1 MNLEKELLQMKSA
14 SPSMAAS
21 TLSMRNQT
29 LLALADSLRSHAEE
43 IFAANREDLAA
54 AQRDKLSSA
63 LLSRLKFDEQKL
75 LSSISGLESL
85 SALPDPTGRVLL
97 KRELDRGLVLT
108 KVTVPIGVIG
118 IIFEARPDAMI
129 QVASLCIKSG
139 NCAVLKG
146 GKESL
151 HTNRLLFSL
160 IYDCALKCD
169 LPSACLLHATEHA
182 QIAELLSFESLVDL
196 LIPRGSNAFVRYIMD
211 HTNIPVMGH
220 AGGVCHIYVDRDAD
234 QASALPVILDAK
246 TQYPAACNAVE
257 TLLIHRDLASTFL
270 PAVSRMLKAN
280 SVQVRGTREVME
292 LLPTEEERN
301 TGSSQK
307 EAVAGTCGL
316 PQEEAVAGSRGFP
329 PEGRSEFPAIMED
342 ADFTTEYNDRILSIK
357 LVSGVEEAVLHINT
371 YGSHHTDAI
380 LTENDKTA
388 EYFLQMVDSA
398 DVYRNC
404 STRFADG
411 YRYGFGA
418 EVGIAT
424 GKLHARGP
432 VGLDGLVTYKYR
444 LTGEGQTV
452 TEYASGEKQFHHRDL
467 PV

>member
-54 AQRDKLSSA
+54 AQKDHLSPA

-75 LSSISGLESL
+75 QTSISGLESL

-151 HTNRLLFSL
+151 YTNRLLFSL

-169 LPSACLLHATEHA
+169 LPPACLLHATEHA

-270 PAVSRMLKAN
+270 PAVTQLLRTN
-280 SVQVRGTREVME
+280 DVQIRGTREVME
-292 LLPTEEERN
+292 LL
-301 TGSSQK
+301 
-307 EAVAGTCGL
+307 
-316 PQEEAVAGSRGFP
+316 AGSD
-329 PEGRSEFPAIMED
+329 IMED

-398 DVYRNC
+398 GVYRNC

-444 LTGEGQTV
+444 LIGEGQTV

>member
-1 MNLEKELLQMKSA
+1 MNLENELLQMKSA

-54 AQRDKLSSA
+54 AQRDKLSPA

-160 IYDCALKCD
+160 IYDCALKCG
-169 LPSACLLHATEHA
+169 LPPACLLHATEHA
-182 QIAELLSFESLVDL
+182 QIAELLSFDHLVDL

-270 PAVSRMLKAN
+270 PAVTQLLRTSD
-280 SVQVRGTREVME
+280 VQIRGTREVME
-292 LLPTEEERN
+292 LL
-301 TGSSQK
+301 
-307 EAVAGTCGL
+307 
-316 PQEEAVAGSRGFP
+316 AGSD
-329 PEGRSEFPAIMED
+329 IMED

-398 DVYRNC
+398 GVYRNC

-444 LTGEGQTV
+444 LIGEGQTV

>member
-54 AQRDKLSSA
+54 AQRDKLSPA

-85 SALPDPTGRVLL
+85 SALPDPSGRVLL

-169 LPSACLLHATEHA
+169 LPPACLLHATEHA

-234 QASALPVILDAK
+234 TESALPIILDAK

-270 PAVSRMLKAN
+270 PAVTQLLRTSG
-280 SVQVRGTREVME
+280 VQIRGTREVME
-292 LLPTEEERN
+292 LL
-301 TGSSQK
+301 
-307 EAVAGTCGL
+307 
-316 PQEEAVAGSRGFP
+316 AGSD
-329 PEGRSEFPAIMED
+329 IMED

-398 DVYRNC
+398 GVYRNC

-444 LTGEGQTV
+444 LIGEGQTV

-467 PV
+467 SD

>member
-43 IFAANREDLAA
+43 IFAANRQDLAA
-54 AQRDKLSSA
+54 AQRDKLSPA

-75 LSSISGLESL
+75 QTSISGLESL
-85 SALPDPTGRVLL
+85 SALPDPTGRILL

-160 IYDCALKCD
+160 IYDCALKCG

-182 QIAELLSFESLVDL
+182 QIAELLSFEGLVDL

-270 PAVSRMLKAN
+270 PAVTQLLRTSG
-280 SVQVRGTREVME
+280 VQIRGTREVME
-292 LLPTEEERN
+292 LL
-301 TGSSQK
+301 
-307 EAVAGTCGL
+307 
-316 PQEEAVAGSRGFP
+316 AGSD
-329 PEGRSEFPAIMED
+329 IMED

-398 DVYRNC
+398 GVYRNC

-444 LTGEGQTV
+444 LIGEGQTV

>member
-85 SALPDPTGRVLL
+85 SALPDPTGKVLL
-97 KRELDRGLVLT
+97 KRELDEGLVLT

-160 IYDCALKCD
+160 IYDCALKCG
-169 LPSACLLHATEHA
+169 LPPACLLHATEHA

-270 PAVSRMLKAN
+270 PAVTQLLKTN
-280 SVQVRGTREVME
+280 GVQIRGTREVME
-292 LLPTEEERN
+292 LLSTEEEQN
-301 TGSSQK
+301 TDTSQK
-307 EAVAGTCGL
+307 EAVAGSC
-316 PQEEAVAGSRGFP
+316 GFP

-342 ADFTTEYNDRILSIK
+342 
-357 LVSGVEEAVLHINT
+357 GV
-371 YGSHHTDAI
+371 
-380 LTENDKTA
+380 
-388 EYFLQMVDSA
+388 
-398 DVYRNC
+398 
-404 STRFADG
+404 
-411 YRYGFGA
+411 
-418 EVGIAT
+418 
-424 GKLHARGP
+424 
-432 VGLDGLVTYKYR
+432 
-444 LTGEGQTV
+444 
-452 TEYASGEKQFHHRDL
+452 
-467 PV
+467 